1 MASQLGL
8 FAPTVEAEINFQ
20 ALPLLK
26 FTPKNIPAKALAA
39 LSSADTKGD
48 RLKLTCGKLD
58 RKTYEAVAE
67 VLNNLGGHWVGGKTE
82 AFIFPY
88 PISDRLLEVIQ
99 AGKVPQRA
107 PGAYFPTPSTLAD
120 EMIENLNL
128 PGLAFWEGKNPPKVL
143 DPHGGQ
149 GALLQAANCSLGGAE
164 LYAVELDPY
173 NVMQLQ
179 QQGVHVIQGDWLD
192 PNVQTAVAQLGP
204 FDLVLANPPFEGLTW
219 AKHLLVAINHVTP
232 GGWFGAITPT
242 NAFNY
247 QKKETRDFLNWMGQH
262 YLNYDLHNKDSTG
275 FPVDVYMFTG
285 QCLTDSQCQSQFV
298 ESNGYGSHYAYH
310 IMISL
315 DSCRNFMEQPLD
327 QKIDRLDEFVMA
339 QTKEHQMLFNLDP
352 LVKSQVIQH
361 LIDQAKEDF

>member
-1 MASQLGL
+1 MVSQLGL
-8 FAPTVEAEINFQ
+8 FAPTIETEIDFK

-26 FTPKNIPAKALAA
+26 FTPKSISAKALAA
-39 LSSADTKGD
+39 LSLSNSKGD

-58 RKTYEAVAE
+58 RKAYEAVAE

-88 PISDRLLEVIQ
+88 PISDRLLEVIN

-107 PGAYFPTPSTLAD
+107 PGAYFPTPDNLAE
-120 EMIENLNL
+120 EMIDNLDL
-128 PGLAFWEGKNPPKVL
+128 PGSVYWEGKNPPKVL

-149 GALLQAANCSLGGAE
+149 GALLRAAKQSLPEAE

-192 PNVQTAVAQLGP
+192 PNIQTAVVQLGP
-204 FDLVLANPPFEGLTW
+204 FDLVVANPPFDGLTW
-219 AKHLLVAINHVTP
+219 AKHLLLAINHIAP

-242 NAFNY
+242 NVFNY
-247 QKKETRDFLNWMGQH
+247 QKQVTRDFLNWMGQH
-262 YLNYDLHNKDSTG
+262 YLNYDHHSKDTTG
-275 FPVDVYMFTG
+275 FPVDVYLFTG
-285 QCLTDSQCQSQFV
+285 QCLTDSQYQSQWHT
-298 ESNGYGSHYAYH
+298 SNGYGSHYAYH

-315 DSCRNFMEQPLD
+315 DSSRNFMEQPLD
-327 QKIDRLDEFVMA
+327 QRIARLNEFVMA
-339 QTKEHQMLFNLDP
+339 QMKEHQMLFNFGP
-352 LVKSQVIQH
+352 SVKAQVIKH
-361 LIDQAKEDF
+361 LTEQDAEF